1 MDFDHR
7 LLVNYII
14 GDLSP
19 QELEALMAWRK
30 ESGENEGIFNELVQL
45 RIRRKFEYYHTP
57 ENIDKAFSH
66 FNKRVTATSRR
77 RLLRT
82 VFKYAAVVLL
92 AISIAFLGKIS
103 IKKEETYIVYKVN
116 AGDNIR
122 KIPLDDGSN
131 VWLNCSST
139 LKVPTSFSVE
149 KRQVILDGEAYFEIC
164 KRPVGSGSFL
174 VSTDQLKIK
183 VLGTSFNVKTT
194 GKNKDVETTLASGKV
209 TLFDKND
216 NTVYQMSPGEKV
228 TYSPTN
234 KEYTI
239 ENIDTNVRT
248 AWHLAQFI
256 LENAT
261 LREIVN
267 KLSVKFNVNINL
279 ESKKLAER
287 RYRYV
292 INKDESLEEVLDI
305 LKYLAPIQ
313 YRIEGNEV
321 FISE

>member
-14 GDLSP
+14 GDLPP

-30 ESGENEGIFNELVQL
+30 ESEENEGVFNELVRL
-45 RIRRKFEYYHTP
+45 RIRRKFDHYHTP
-57 ENIDKAFSH
+57 ENIDEAFSK
-66 FNKRVTATSRR
+66 FNKRLTAISRR
-77 RLLRT
+77 RLILT
-82 VFKYAAVVLL
+82 VARYAAVVLL
-92 AISIAFLGKIS
+92 AVSIAFFGRNS

-116 AGDNIR
+116 AGDSVR

-131 VWLNCSST
+131 IWLNSSST
-139 LKVPTSFSVE
+139 LKVPASFSAE
-149 KRQVILDGEAYFEIC
+149 KRRVILEGEAYFEVR
-164 KRPVGSGSFL
+164 KRPAGSFL
-174 VSTDQLKIK
+174 VSTGQLTIK
-183 VLGTSFNVKTT
+183 VLGTSFNVKTA

-216 NTVYQMSPGEKV
+216 KAVYQMSPGEKV
-228 TYSPTN
+228 TYSPIS

-239 ENIDTNVRT
+239 ENVDTNVRT
-248 AWHLAQFI
+248 AWHLAQFTF
-256 LENAT
+256 ENIT

-287 RYRYV
+287 RYRCV
-292 INKDESLEEVLDI
+292 INNDESLEEVLDI
-305 LKYLAPIQ
+305 LKYLIPIQ
-313 YRIEGNEV
+313 YRIEENEV

>member
-14 GDLSP
+14 GNLSP

-30 ESGENEGIFNELVQL
+30 ESEENEDIFNELVRL

-57 ENIDKAFSH
+57 ENIDKAFSQ
-66 FNKRVTATSRR
+66 FNKRVMAISRR
-77 RLLRT
+77 RLILT
-82 VFKYAAVVLL
+82 VSKYAAVVLFVV
-92 AISIAFLGKIS
+92 SIAFFGRNS

-116 AGDNIR
+116 AGDSVR
-122 KIPLDDGSN
+122 KIPLDDGSTI
-131 VWLNCSST
+131 WLNCSST
-139 LKVPTSFSVE
+139 LKVPASFSAE
-149 KRQVILDGEAYFEIC
+149 KRRVILEGEAYFEVK
-164 KRPVGSGSFL
+164 KRPAGSFL
-174 VSTDQLKIK
+174 VSTGQLTIK

-194 GKNKDVETTLASGKV
+194 GKNNDVETTLASGKV

-216 NTVYQMSPGEKV
+216 NAIYQMSPGEKV
-228 TYSPTN
+228 TYRFVN

-248 AWHLAQFI
+248 AWHLAQFTF
-256 LENAT
+256 ENIT

-287 RYRYV
+287 RYRCV

-305 LKYLAPIQ
+305 LKYLVPIQ
-313 YRIEGNEV
+313 YRIEENEV

>member
-1 MDFDHR
+1 MDFDYR
-7 LLVNYII
+7 LLASYII
-14 GDLSP
+14 GDLSQ

-30 ESGENEGIFNELVQL
+30 ESGENEDIFNELVRL
-45 RIRRKFEYYHTP
+45 RIRRKFDHYHTP
-57 ENIDKAFSH
+57 ENIDKAFSQ
-66 FNKRVTATSRR
+66 FNKRLTTISRR
-77 RLLRT
+77 RLIQT
-82 VFKYAAVVLL
+82 VLKYAAVVLFV
-92 AISIAFLGKIS
+92 ISIAFFGKNS

-116 AGDNIR
+116 AGESVR

-149 KRQVILDGEAYFEIC
+149 KRRVILDGEAYFEIR
-164 KRPVGSGSFL
+164 KRPSGSFL
-174 VSTDQLKIK
+174 VSTDQLTIK

-194 GKNKDVETTLASGKV
+194 GKTKDVETTLASGKV
-209 TLFDKND
+209 TLFDKN
-216 NTVYQMSPGEKV
+216 NNAVYQMSPGEKV
-228 TYSPTN
+228 TYNSIN

-279 ESKKLAER
+279 ESKELAER
-287 RYRYV
+287 RYRCV

-305 LKYLAPIQ
+305 LKYLAPIR
-313 YRIEGNEV
+313 YRIERNEV